1 MQGKIEF
8 NCDGCGI
15 KGFVHIRDVSLTD
28 KFHLLHTLESAL
40 EMSDW
45 EFMLYAKIGRELANK
60 HTEQTHIDMS
70 KLYEILFGGSNSELD
85 ELKED
90 EFDD

>member
-8 NCDGCGI
+8 NCDDCGI
-15 KGFVHIRDVSLTD
+15 KGFVHIRDVSLAD

-40 EMSDW
+40 ETSNE
-45 EFMLYAKIGRELANK
+45 EFQLYAIIGRELANK
-60 HTEQTHIDMS
+60 HTEQTHIDKS
-70 KLYEILFGGSNSELD
+70 KLDEILFGGSNSELD
-85 ELKED
+85 ELKDD